1 MSSVLGS
8 MAPPPLFEPPPL
20 PELIGGAAVTV
31 TWVDPDSF
39 GSAADTAPT
48 VTVAGDG
55 TAAGA
60 VYIPVPEIVPIVALP
75 PPTPFTFQV
84 TTVFA
89 VFFTLAEND

>member
-1 MSSVLGS
+1 
-8 MAPPPLFEPPPL
+8 MAPPPLFEPLLPVPPL
-20 PELIGGAAVTV
+20 PEPIAGAAVTV

-55 TAAGA
+55 TVAGA
-60 VYIPVPEIVPIVALP
+60 VYMPVLEIVPIVALP
-75 PPTPFTFQV
+75 PPTPFTFQL
-84 TTVFA
+84 TALFA